1 MVVER
6 RNVLVLICFLDKILE
21 EDLNIMC
28 SLDLIQ
34 NGGELPTES
43 LFLYISLL
51 ENIIFLEEPE

>member
-1 MVVER
+1 
-6 RNVLVLICFLDKILE
+6 
-21 EDLNIMC
+21 MC

-51 ENIIFLEEPE
+51 ENIIC